1 MYPVGHPFLNKNG
14 CVQRIRKTIPKQPA
28 QFFILDLLFKSSNG
42 LFNGRTFEVPFRYR
56 LPYCWKRRKE
66 VAVEATPEFANI
78 KFLFSA
84 YPAPKR
90 PTLFIKFLLF
100 ML

>member
-1 MYPVGHPFLNKNG
+1 MAFSMAGLLKFLSDIGFLTVGN
-14 CVQRIRKTIPKQPA
+14 
-28 QFFILDLLFKSSNG
+28 D
-42 LFNGRTFEVPFRYR
+42 E
-56 LPYCWKRRKE
+56 KE
-66 VAVEATPEFANI
+66 VAIEATPEFANI

>member
-1 MYPVGHPFLNKNG
+1 MV
-14 CVQRIRKTIPKQPA
+14 V
-28 QFFILDLLFKSSNG
+28 SNG
-42 LFNGRTFEVPFRYR
+42 FGKQFPNSQPSSSFLTFCLKVAMAFSMAGLLKFLSDIGFLTVGNDE
-56 LPYCWKRRKE
+56 KE

>member
-1 MYPVGHPFLNKNG
+1 MAFSMAGLLKFLSDIGFLTLGN
-14 CVQRIRKTIPKQPA
+14 
-28 QFFILDLLFKSSNG
+28 D
-42 LFNGRTFEVPFRYR
+42 E
-56 LPYCWKRRKE
+56 KE

-90 PTLFIKFLLF
+90 PTLFYKISSVHAINPLIKNIILEQSSYPNKLTTD
-100 ML
+100 

>member
-1 MYPVGHPFLNKNG
+1 MAFSMAGLLKFLSDIGFLTVGN
-14 CVQRIRKTIPKQPA
+14 
-28 QFFILDLLFKSSNG
+28 D
-42 LFNGRTFEVPFRYR
+42 E
-56 LPYCWKRRKE
+56 KE
-66 VAVEATPEFANI
+66 AAVEATPEFVNI